1 MKKNRNPN
9 PSDYPS
15 QDQMALN
22 IIINNLP
29 AMVFYKDLEGVYV
42 AANEMFCHQLNTTS
56 KEIIG
61 KTDYNFYP
69 EEEAGKYRQ
78 TDLIV
83 IATGEIFEG
92 FQEEIDVD
100 GAHRIYE
107 TRKVLLKDSNGKAY
121 GIIGLAYDVT
131 RQKMME
137 KELQSLANHNQAIIK
152 AIPDLVFLF
161 DKTGNYLDCYISKS
175 KELLV
180 PPEAFI
186 GKNISDIF
194 DQTVAEKTLDAIGK
208 CLVTDTVQT
217 FEYPVIQNATMQY
230 FEARF
235 IKVETDQALCI
246 SRNITER
253 VNLQNELVLA
263 KDLAE
268 ESSRL
273 KSVLIKNITHELRTP
288 LHGILG
294 FSEILKHE
302 ITGPEHNEMAAHILD
317 SGKRLMKTLNSIMML
332 SQLESG
338 YNQLQTDHIDVNQE
352 LECIVGSFYSQVNE
366 KGLYLKYKKNKSS
379 HGFID
384 SNLFSQIISNILEN
398 AIKFTHQGGVAI
410 HSKICKINSSRHLL
424 MTITDT
430 GIGISEANQ
439 KLIFEEFRQASE
451 GNKRSFEGTGLG
463 LTIAVKMVNLLAG
476 KIELES
482 SLGFGSEFKISLP
495 FPDKQPA

>member
-1 MKKNRNPN
+1 MRGQCTA
-9 PSDYPS
+9 Y
-15 QDQMALN
+15 
-22 IIINNLP
+22 
-29 AMVFYKDLEGVYV
+29 FYKCD
-42 AANEMFCHQLNTTS
+42 N
-56 KEIIG
+56 
-61 KTDYNFYP
+61 
-69 EEEAGKYRQ
+69 
-78 TDLIV
+78 
-83 IATGEIFEG
+83 
-92 FQEEIDVD
+92 
-100 GAHRIYE
+100 
-107 TRKVLLKDSNGKAY
+107 
-121 GIIGLAYDVT
+121 
-131 RQKMME
+131 
-137 KELQSLANHNQAIIK
+137 
-152 AIPDLVFLF
+152 
-161 DKTGNYLDCYISKS
+161 
-175 KELLV
+175 
-180 PPEAFI
+180 
-186 GKNISDIF
+186 
-194 DQTVAEKTLDAIGK
+194 
-208 CLVTDTVQT
+208 
-217 FEYPVIQNATMQY
+217 
-230 FEARF
+230 
-235 IKVETDQALCI
+235 
-246 SRNITER
+246 
-253 VNLQNELVLA
+253 
-263 KDLAE
+263 
-268 ESSRL
+268 
-273 KSVLIKNITHELRTP
+273 
-288 LHGILG
+288 ILG